1 MSRLR
6 YKLTVLSRT
15 KTNTEAGMGVV
26 VTVSLLVGPDENLS
40 LSGTISMTEAEWE
53 RFVEGLQAGLGA
65 DVEIEDHA
73 ELAEEVANG

>member
-15 KTNTEAGMGVV
+15 KTNTDAGMGIV

-53 RFVEGLQAGLGA
+53 RFVEGLEAGLGS
-65 DVEIEDHA
+65 DVEIEDNA
-73 ELAEEVANG
+73 ELSVEAAD

>member
-15 KTNTEAGMGVV
+15 KTNTEAGMGIV
-26 VTVSLLVGPDENLS
+26 VTVSLLVGPDGSLS

-53 RFVEGLQAGLGA
+53 RFVEGLEAGLGP
-65 DVEIEDHA
+65 DVEIEDNA
-73 ELAEEVANG
+73 ELAVEAAD